1 MSQVVLIK
9 PFHVLIYLNYSL
21 KDFSTQI
28 SVCAYVYVTCLSVS
42 YGAYEAIMGEMNGL
56 HRARGVVI
64 SEGHQG
70 GVINH
75 L

>member
-1 MSQVVLIK
+1 MSMRI
-9 PFHVLIYLNYSL
+9 
-21 KDFSTQI
+21 
-28 SVCAYVYVTCLSVS
+28 CTCLSVS

-56 HRARGVVI
+56 HSARGVVI